1 LNSKVKQLFNFFLFF
16 ALAAILLYFAFNNV
30 DYNVIVE
37 GFRKANYFWV
47 VLSLCVGLFAHFIRS
62 LRWRLLIEPLGKK
75 PSIKNTFGAVMIGY
89 LANLA
94 FPRLGEITKCGTLR
108 KTENIPFEA
117 LIGTVIVERA
127 SDILLLII
135 SLIGVFLIKIDFFG
149 KFIVEKILTPLFN
162 KAASFSYISLI
173 VILAFFLFGVIILY
187 LIKINLFGAKVKSK
201 VKEMYFGIVDGLKSV
216 YKMKKRMMFVFYSFL
231 LWFLYWLMTW
241 LLVFSTSPTSELTFI
256 DGLFL
261 MVVGSFGMV
270 VPVQGGFGA
279 FHIITAMGLGVYGIS
294 REDGLVFA
302 TISHESQTLLVVVL
316 GVIFM
321 AVLFFSRKKL
331 IHQKEK
337 N

>member
-1 LNSKVKQLFNFFLFF
+1 MNYNLNNQLKQLLNFLLFF
-16 ALAAILLYFAFNNV
+16 ALAAILLYFAFSNV
-30 DYNVIVE
+30 NVNVIVD
-37 GFRKANYFWV
+37 GFKRANYFWV
-47 VLSLCVGLFAHFIRS
+47 ILSLAVGVLAHLVRS

-75 PSIKNTFGAVMIGY
+75 PSVKNTFGAVMVGY

-108 KTENIPFEA
+108 KTENIPFES
-117 LIGTVIVERA
+117 LVGTVIVERA
-127 SDILLLII
+127 SDLVMLFI
-135 SLIGVFLIKIDFFG
+135 SLLSIFFIKIDFFG
-149 KFIVEKILTPLFN
+149 RFILDKIATPLFN
-162 KAASFSYISLI
+162 KAASFSYISVI
-173 VILAFFLFGVIILY
+173 VITAFILFGVILLY

-201 VKEMYFGIVDGLKSV
+201 VKGMYYGVIDGLRSIIRMKS
-216 YKMKKRMMFVFYSFL
+216 RWMFIFYSFL
-231 LWFLYWLMTW
+231 LWFLYWVMTW
-241 LLVFSTSPTSELTFI
+241 LLVFSTTPTSELTFI

-279 FHIITAMGLGVYGIS
+279 FHIITSMGLGVYGIG

-321 AVLFFSRKKL
+321 ALLFLHKKKDT
-331 IHQKEK
+331 Q
-337 N
+337 